1 MGAPPESP
9 EPDGAARS
17 FSPSG
22 TLPLSFPSR
31 ARRRSPP
38 TPPAAGPLAVQLTPR
53 DRAVLRDVYRFSCL
67 STRQLA
73 RRHWPESVSPKAAA
87 NRLTRLKD
95 GGYLAW
101 RSLGDKQDGAWLLA
115 TKGRAELGLPTRS
128 TRPAPASGA
137 SLRHRLIAADVADW
151 LRARPHPGGAP
162 AWLSEVELLD
172 GALRLPRPPSR
183 RRRGGGDG
191 PAGGRE
197 RGRLMVPDG
206 VLVLRGG
213 ERVWRLAVEV
223 ELHQKAS
230 RLYDAKLAWYASQFA
245 AGALDGCL
253 WLCAG
258 AGRPA
263 PVLAAAE
270 RVVPGVADLV
280 RAAPLPEGVTAY

>member
-1 MGAPPESP
+1 MGAPPELP
-9 EPDGAARS
+9 EPEDVARS

-22 TLPLSFPSR
+22 TPPLSFPSR
-31 ARRRSPP
+31 ARRCPTP
-38 TPPAAGPLAVQLTPR
+38 TPPAVPLAVQLTPR

-95 GGYLAW
+95 GGYLHW
-101 RSLGDKQDGAWLLA
+101 RSLGDKHDGAWLLA

-183 RRRGGGDG
+183 RRRDG
-191 PAGGRE
+191 HAGGRE

-206 VLVLRGG
+206 VLLLRGG
-213 ERVWRLAVEV
+213 ARVWRLAVEV

-230 RLYDAKLAWYASQFA
+230 RLYDAKLAWYAHQFA

-258 AGRPA
+258 AGRAA
-263 PVLAAAE
+263 PILAAAE

-280 RAAPLPEGVTAY
+280 RAAPLPEGVTVY